1 MMGAILG
8 RYAAVAKEEK
18 RDPGCA
24 RQPKQM
30 FAKIAIL
37 VRGSQEGAGRSDAWV
52 EVEVVKR
59 KRMGAL

>member
-1 MMGAILG
+1 MKGTILG
-8 RYAAVAKEEK
+8 RYAGVAKEEK
-18 RDPGCA
+18 RDLGCT

-59 KRMGAL
+59 KKMGAM